1 MSDTKEVSR
10 FTPERWQTVTPR
22 IVVEGVPELVEFLQS
37 VFDATGAYTADR
49 PTVMKI
55 GSSMVMISEP
65 AVRKPM
71 PAFLYVYV
79 DDADEKYRRASMPA
93 RLHSRNH
100 PTCLTAIDAEWSKI
114 GGVTC
119 GKLPRTTQNPSTK
132 ARIGLVPRLIMGW
145 SLFGGKNAAVGMASV
160 TSMPSDF
167 AISRLRLNSPTST
180 CSSSNSFLN

>member
-1 MSDTKEVSR
+1 MSETKAFSR

-49 PTVMKI
+49 PTVTKI

-79 DDADEKYRRASMPA
+79 DDADEKYRRPVDAGATPLEEPSNMPYGD
-93 RLHSRNH
+93 RRGMVEDRWRNVWEI
-100 PTCLTAIDAEWSKI
+100 A
-114 GGVTC
+114 
-119 GKLPRTTQNPSTK
+119 
-132 ARIGLVPRLIMGW
+132 
-145 SLFGGKNAAVGMASV
+145 
-160 TSMPSDF
+160 
-167 AISRLRLNSPTST
+167 
-180 CSSSNSFLN
+180 